1 MKTGVRLLGTC
12 HRLLRAVLMIKWSDD
27 KSGMV
32 IGAAVYVLS
41 GGSASRTAFVLGM
54 LDFPAVSR
62 LRSAV

>member
-32 IGAAVYVLS
+32 IGAA
-41 GGSASRTAFVLGM
+41 
-54 LDFPAVSR
+54 R
-62 LRSAV
+62 LRLVGRQCKQDCLCPCNARLFCCISSP